1 MDIVMTIQDLMK
13 KYGIETGF
21 ENDEALLKD
30 FIKELDLIVTEAT
43 QAAYTEG
50 YIACS
55 RDALKGEINWFNT
68 LGYIKKAKL

>member
-1 MDIVMTIQDLMK
+1 ME
-13 KYGIETGF
+13 KYGIKHGL
-21 ENDEALLKD
+21 ENDDALLKD
-30 FIKELDLIVTEAT
+30 FVKKLDLIVTEET